1 METPCKLCGKQFR
14 TRSRRAIYCS
24 NACRLRDHYEERM
37 GRPRRPLLLPAERV
51 RDGLRRCLWCQCEI
65 SGPHN
70 KLTCSVACKGRV
82 ARHNK
87 GEGNSSYHCKE
98 LLIQEVRQ

>member
-1 METPCKLCGKQFR
+1 MGK
-14 TRSRRAIYCS
+14 
-24 NACRLRDHYEERM
+24 
-37 GRPRRPLLLPAERV
+37 PRRPLLLPAKRIK
-51 RDGLRRCLWCQCEI
+51 DGLRRCLWCQESI
-65 SGPHN
+65 EGGAHN

-98 LLIQEVRQ
+98 LLLPPQACT